1 MKFDIIDITQ
11 SEINDMSE
19 EKGRL
24 FRAAQKKKDELYHKL
39 QQDLAEAKRKVYA
52 NNTYDGPLLSHLET
66 ELKTEYEYRVAIV
79 REQLEYDLK
88 MLEIR
93 NKTDSNGNVVE
104 APYKV
109 DYSLSYID
117 RYAIVKAY
125 YMSIEDPLARFE
137 KFRYDKV
144 ALDYLASYYNTLFHY
159 LLSLAQPFMDE
170 DYTIT
175 H

>member
-11 SEINDMSE
+11 TEIEQMSE
-19 EKGRL
+19 EQGRL
-24 FRAAQKKKDELYHKL
+24 FRAAQKRKDELYHKL
-39 QQDLAEAKRKVYA
+39 QADLAAAKRRVCA
-52 NNTYDGPLLSHLET
+52 NNTYEGFSYVILET
-66 ELKTEYEYRVAIV
+66 ELKAEFNYQVAIV

-88 MLEIR
+88 MLEIK

-104 APYKV
+104 APYRV
-109 DYSLSYID
+109 DYSLSYVD

-125 YMSIEDPLARFE
+125 YMTIEDPLKRFE
-137 KFRYDKV
+137 TYRYDKV

-159 LLSLAQPFMDE
+159 LLSLAQPYMDD
-170 DYTIT
+170 DYSKN